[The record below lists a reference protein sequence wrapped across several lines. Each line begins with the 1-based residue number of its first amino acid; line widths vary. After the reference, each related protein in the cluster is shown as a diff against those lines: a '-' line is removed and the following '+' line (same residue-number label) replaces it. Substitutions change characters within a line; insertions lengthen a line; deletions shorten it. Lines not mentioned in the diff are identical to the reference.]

1 MIYIAS
7 YTLIIS
13 LILLGIFY
21 TVIVLWYVIEELKDF
36 FKYKN

>member
-7 YTLIIS
+7 CTLIIS
-13 LILLGIFY
+13 LLLGIFY
-21 TVIVLWYVIEELKDF
+21 TVIVLWYVIEELRDF